1 MKRTLLIICAVV
13 VFLYFLLVVLVS
25 LSELIIDHEAD
36 YMEAGISRALEN
48 KNLVPGSKLKIW
60 VQYLGEPD
68 LIANCENV
76 FDTAKLFWLKKGIGV
91 QVDGHADTN
100 LNPLLNERVTLV
112 ILPVRKKSAPVLM
125 RGCRFVG
132 NDNRNQNEIE
142 FESLL
147 DVKVNGSRINDMK
160 ESDIRKLYENYD
172 ASNDYYYNS
181 SFPFHKDTVRLIR
194 YPDPDCS
201 IACRD
206 EINAILIG
214 SSDMFSVAEA
224 PRFLKKLVL
233 FPYKI
238 MKLAWQT
245 DQ

>member
-1 MKRTLLIICAVV
+1 
-13 VFLYFLLVVLVS
+13 
-25 LSELIIDHEAD
+25 
-36 YMEAGISRALEN
+36 MEAGISLALEN

-172 ASNDYYYNS
+172 ASNDHYYNS
-181 SFPFHKDTVRLIR
+181 SFPFHEDTARLIR
-194 YPDPDCS
+194 YPDADCS
-201 IACRD
+201 IPCRD
-206 EINAILIG
+206 EINTILVT
-214 SSDMFSVAEA
+214 STTMFSVAEA
-224 PRFLKKLVL
+224 SRFFKRLIIFPYLVL
-233 FPYKI
+233 SS
-238 MKLAWQT
+238 LSERDA
-245 DQ
+245 

>member
-13 VFLYFLLVVLVS
+13 VFLYSLLVALVS
-25 LSELIIDHEAD
+25 LSKLVIDHRAD

-68 LIANCENV
+68 LIANCENIFATV
-76 FDTAKLFWLKKGIGV
+76 RLFWLEKGIGV
-91 QVDGHADTN
+91 QVDGYADTN
-100 LNPLLNERVTLV
+100 LNPLLNERVNLV
-112 ILPVRKKSAPVLM
+112 ILPVKKKSAPVLM
-125 RGCRFVG
+125 RDCRFVG
-132 NDNRNQNEIE
+132 NDNRNQNGIE
-142 FESLL
+142 FENLL
-147 DVKVNGSRINDMK
+147 DVKVDASRISGMK
-160 ESDIRKLYENYD
+160 ESDIQKLYENYD
-172 ASNDYYYNS
+172 ASNDFYYNS
-181 SFPFHKDTVRLIR
+181 SFPFHEDTVRLIR
-194 YPDPDCS
+194 YPDADCS
-201 IACRD
+201 IPCED
-206 EINAILIG
+206 EINTILIT